1 VEPKRTGHI
10 STAEIY
16 AEARVPFGESL
27 RRCADALKRGLD
39 SLAPHLEPRKCLMDG
54 SDCGSTL
61 CPPAEDEQE
70 ELLDEPGP
78 QIENFFGADRYV

>member
-1 VEPKRTGHI
+1 MKSPSKRTGHI

-16 AEARVPFGESL
+16 AGAGVPFGQSL
-27 RRCADALKRGLD
+27 RRCADALKQIEA
-39 SLAPHLEPRKCLMDG
+39 SLEPHL
-54 SDCGSTL
+54 
-61 CPPAEDEQE
+61 EQE

>member
-16 AEARVPFGESL
+16 AGAGVPFGESL
-27 RRCADALKRGLD
+27 RRCADALKRLNE
-39 SLAPHLEPRKCLMDG
+39 ATTEHLEYEREV
-54 SDCGSTL
+54 
-61 CPPAEDEQE
+61 AEPE

-78 QIENFFGADRYV
+78 QIEEVWGAQRYV

>member
-16 AEARVPFGESL
+16 AGAGVPFGESL
-27 RRCADALKRGLD
+27 RRCADALKQIEA
-39 SLAPHLEPRKCLMDG
+39 SLAPHLEP
-54 SDCGSTL
+54 
-61 CPPAEDEQE
+61 AEQE

-78 QIENFFGADRYV
+78 QIEEVWGAQRYV